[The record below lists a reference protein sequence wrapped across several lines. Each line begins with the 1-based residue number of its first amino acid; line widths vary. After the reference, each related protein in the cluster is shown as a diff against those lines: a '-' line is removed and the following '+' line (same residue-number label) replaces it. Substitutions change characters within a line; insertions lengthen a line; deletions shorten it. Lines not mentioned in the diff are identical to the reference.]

1 MATVTIWEG
10 YRSTVGDYVTYVV
23 FDGEHLGGIS
33 YRVDECDIEYSFYRA
48 NSGQVVVH
56 ETRSIEYGSLRA
68 TYSHTQSGIYIHNDL
83 AEACATFN
91 IPQQHIDP
99 HRSNLAATRGNEL
112 NARTITLEQY
122 VAECEYFV

>member
-56 ETRSIEYGSLRA
+56 ETRSIEYGVL
-68 TYSHTQSGIYIHNDL
+68 YGHTQSAIYLYGTIT
-83 AEACATFN
+83 EACKNLN

-99 HRSNLAATRGNEL
+99 HRKNVSARGNEP
-112 NARTITLEQY
+112 NTRTITLEQY
-122 VAECEYFV
+122 VAEVFA

>member
-1 MATVTIWEG
+1 MATVTLWEG
-10 YRSTVGDYVTYVV
+10 YRATCGDYVTYVV

-33 YRVDECDIEYSFYRA
+33 YRVDECDIDYSFYRA

-68 TYSHTQSGIYIHNDL
+68 IYSHTQSGIYIHNDL
-83 AEACATFN
+83 AEACATLN

-99 HRSNLAATRGNEL
+99 ARHNVAATLGNEL

-122 VAECEYFV
+122 VAEINYV

>member
-10 YRSTVGDYVTYVV
+10 YRATVGDYVTYIS
-23 FDGEHLGGIS
+23 FDGECVGGVE
-33 YRVDECDIEYSFYRA
+33 YRVDDCDVSYTFYRA
-48 NSGQVVVH
+48 QNRIVVH

-68 TYSHTQSGIYIHNDL
+68 MYSHTQASVYIFDTL
-83 AEACATFN
+83 DEACATLN
-91 IPQQHIDP
+91 VPRQHIDP

-112 NARTITLEQY
+112 NACTITLEQY